1 MPTPHAREDDSRNH
15 CRRPARC
22 FAFQIHDYRGIRILY
37 YFSIDRL
44 YMCVAH
50 AFIVVVVRRVGV
62 VWRVARDSTGVPWW
76 SYPAGRP
83 LFAGFYIIN
92 DLFNTC
98 KAAASLANYVRYA
111 CRNILCDRL
120 PHDEQT
126 VRLLYVLRVTLPC
139 CFAVPNHRCQMTNP
153 IFKNYIAHLRT
164 LIWFCESCFF

>member
-1 MPTPHAREDDSRNH
+1 MHAYPPRARGRFSESLSPAGLLAVSLFRSTIIAESELYIISR
-15 CRRPARC
+15 
-22 FAFQIHDYRGIRILY
+22 
-37 YFSIDRL
+37 SIAC
-44 YMCVAH
+44 MCVAC
-50 AFIVVVVRRVGV
+50 ISRSRRVGA
-62 VWRVARDSTGVPWW
+62 VARDSTGVPCW
-76 SYPAGRP
+76 SSRRPAA
-83 LFAGFYIIN
+83 LCQSIN

-153 IFKNYIAHLRT
+153 ILRT
-164 LIWFCESCFF
+164 ILPIFVP